1 MDDNLII
8 KFFDNNCSPQEEKQ
22 VMEWANESRENMD
35 YFVKM
40 KNLHVYSTMPD
51 TSAGNA
57 ELESFK
63 SRYKIRD
70 IKSKSKYA
78 KPLDNDNTRRL
89 IRILSLSA
97 AAVLILLLALNLNRN
112 WLRSKYDIRDI
123 ISLDVIPSELMD
135 TVYTEKGVKASIM
148 LPDGSKVWLNSD
160 TRILFPKKFIGKSRE
175 VALSGEA
182 YFEVEKDSLHPM
194 IIRTNKNF
202 RIEVLGTKF
211 SVKSYDND
219 NDANATLYSGQI
231 RLITHKRGKEV
242 ITHLNP
248 NESVIIKDNTV
259 SFVSQKDD
267 LSKKTAWKE
276 GDLIFDSVKFSEAAK
291 MIERWHGVTIII
303 NNPALLNEVISA
315 NFHSESVVEIMELL
329 KFSVGLEYEVKESQV
344 IIK

>member
-40 KNLHVYSTMPD
+40 KNIHVYSTMPD
-51 TSAGNA
+51 TQAGKD

-63 SRYKIRD
+63 SKY
-70 IKSKSKYA
+70 IK
-78 KPLDNDNTRRL
+78 PGNFNRVF
-89 IRILSLSA
+89 RILSLSV

-112 WLRSKYDIRDI
+112 WLRSKYDVRDI
-123 ISLDVIPSELMD
+123 ISMANIPSGFKD
-135 TVYTEKGVKASIM
+135 TVYTEKGVKASIV

-175 VALSGEA
+175 VELSGEA
-182 YFEVEKDSLHPM
+182 YFEVEKDSLKPM
-194 IIRTNKNF
+194 IVRTNKNF

-211 SVKSYDND
+211 SIKSYDND
-219 NDANATLYSGQI
+219 TDANATLYSGSI

-259 SFVSQKDD
+259 SFVSQKED
-267 LSKKTAWKE
+267 LTKKTAWKE
-276 GDLIFDSVKFSEAAK
+276 GDLIFDSVTFSEAAK
-291 MIERWHGVTIII
+291 MIERWHGVSILI

-315 NFHSESVVEIMELL
+315 NFHSESVIEIMELL
-329 KFSVGLEYEVKESQV
+329 KFSVGFEYEVKESQV
-344 IIK
+344 FIK